1 MMKTDSRIQ
10 TLLTISCV
18 LIGVGSTCI
27 QPKQDNVLINL
38 CCPTITEAEDNNTP
52 GKFQIIHTN
61 HQGGFS
67 VYKVRKMGSKSM
79 TVLRLIFNKIFY

>member
-10 TLLTISCV
+10 TLLTLSCV

-52 GKFQIIHTN
+52 GKFQIIPYHTTLLLN
-61 HQGGFS
+61 PDYS
-67 VYKVRKMGSKSM
+67 YKSLKKVSSWNIVFHRM
-79 TVLRLIFNKIFY
+79 F